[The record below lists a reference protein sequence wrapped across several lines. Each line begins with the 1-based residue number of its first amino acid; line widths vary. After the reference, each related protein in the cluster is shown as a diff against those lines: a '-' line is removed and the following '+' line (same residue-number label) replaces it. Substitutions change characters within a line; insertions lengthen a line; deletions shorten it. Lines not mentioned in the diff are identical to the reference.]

1 MNTNSNINSNTS
13 SNNAAADA
21 PAVLTPAQVLEQLR
35 TLGASIP
42 EIAPLTPKERRQL
55 QKVEKVPVDVVMA
68 QIDMIGVSGRVE
80 SAVGS
85 TTEAAQELV
94 AEDNRWTTVEGELQA
109 LLNGVKGANMI
120 RRQKIQLLGAQ
131 SYGVGV
137 LLARSEE
144 HAELKPHVERVRR
157 LKRLAR
163 GRKSAPQAPETP
175 APQPPA
181 PGSIM

>member
-1 MNTNSNINSNTS
+1 MSQTLNNTTTNNSSNT
-13 SNNAAADA
+13 
-21 PAVLTPAQVLEQLR
+21 AVLTPADVLEQLR
-35 TLGASIP
+35 TLAASIP
-42 EIAPLTPKERRQL
+42 EIAPLSPKERRQISRL
-55 QKVEKVPVDVVMA
+55 EKVPVDVVMA
-68 QIDMIGVSGRVE
+68 QIDMIGVSDRVQ

-85 TTEAAQELV
+85 TSDQAEELI
-94 AEDNRWTTVEGELQA
+94 ADDNRWTTVEGELQA
-109 LLNGVKGANMI
+109 LLNGVHGANLI

-137 LLARSEE
+137 LLSRSDE

-175 APQPPA
+175 APQPPPA
-181 PGSIM
+181 TIM